1 MLKYSIHEFHDLN
14 KLSQTNKIGQIMRER
29 SYPFF
34 FFFSKMM
41 PCQALA
47 YWFCSHSFTG
57 CIKDQSI
64 FVYPLSCG
72 ICATTG
78 QDTTVCLSHPN
89 LLLPSF
95 IISLIIHIMSFRP
108 ILQLMLLALSCNQAF
123 SWIVTCP
130 INDKRSTPPQRSS
143 HLEGRC
149 NGGGRIHHCWHNNN
163 EKISS
168 VQQPS
173 LGRRGRGCR
182 RRNGLHVEAVSSGQ
196 VEVLSSTE
204 IPVVIPSLL
213 LVFAALG
220 IGIAAQS
227 LINQQLKGDQG
238 LSAFLKDG
246 SGYSKSAFR
255 PIVDNDRAVSQGDPL
270 PWLKLPTLD
279 FVEVAGQ
286 QPTTTT
292 TTTVDDNLST
302 TLETLTRL
310 RLELNEQVAQGNT
323 AEAQAIKRRLEK
335 LMVEN
340 GIAYNADE

>member
-1 MLKYSIHEFHDLN
+1 MTHD
-14 KLSQTNKIGQIMRER
+14 ST
-29 SYPFF
+29 
-34 FFFSKMM
+34 
-41 PCQALA
+41 
-47 YWFCSHSFTG
+47 SH
-57 CIKDQSI
+57 
-64 FVYPLSCG
+64 
-72 ICATTG
+72 
-78 QDTTVCLSHPN
+78 
-89 LLLPSF
+89 LLLSF
-95 IISLIIHIMSFRP
+95 IMSFRP

-149 NGGGRIHHCWHNNN
+149 IGGGRIHHCWHNNN

-173 LGRRGRGCR
+173 LGRRGR
-182 RRNGLHVEAVSSGQ
+182 RNGLHVEAVSSGQ
-196 VEVLSSTE
+196 VEVLSSAE

-270 PWLKLPTLD
+270 PSLAQTS
-279 FVEVAGQ
+279 
-286 QPTTTT
+286 
-292 TTTVDDNLST
+292 NLGFCRSCRSAT
-302 TLETLTRL
+302 HNHHNNNCGR
-310 RLELNEQVAQGNT
+310 QSFDHVGNT
-323 AEAQAIKRRLEK
+323 YASTFGTQ
-335 LMVEN
+335 
-340 GIAYNADE
+340 